1 MKKTVSDTEAES
13 NLAELLERVRAAGDE
28 VIIEREGT
36 MLAVIIPAERYESME
51 RNREDLFAIMEQ
63 MHERT
68 KDIPDEVI
76 QDSIDEAIAYVRNTP
91 TQPASV

>member
-36 MLAVIIPAERYESME
+36 MLAANAVPRYPS
-51 RNREDLFAIMEQ
+51 RHRLI
-63 MHERT
+63 H
-68 KDIPDEVI
+68 P
-76 QDSIDEAIAYVRNTP
+76 
-91 TQPASV
+91 